1 MSVINQVLQDL
12 EKRHARSGDAHAPV
26 TQIRAVGSAPRAS
39 GRRLAVALLSL
50 VAIGAAV
57 FLWRWSNQE
66 KPVAAPPAPPP
77 APAKPVAAAPVET
90 PLPPAPAAPEKPPA
104 PAPLAVAPAPPMPR
118 STEASSAK
126 APPTNRVAPIASEPP
141 PKAKAKPTPAP
152 KAAAEDATPAGG
164 TGIEKRERP
173 LSAAERA
180 EAQFRLGAQSMQQGR
195 MRDAEASFLAAIA
208 EDPGHVPSRQALL
221 GIYLEAQRRDEAE
234 VLLRDG
240 LKASPRPPAWA
251 MVLARLEAERGDVI
265 GGINTMQNHL
275 DVGRQNGDYLALF
288 AALLQKQGR
297 HADAV
302 EQYQAAINLG
312 QGKAVWLMGQ
322 GISLRELG
330 KREEARAAFQRAL
343 DSGGLSADLKL
354 FVERQIS
361 ALRQAAN

>member
-1 MSVINQVLQDL
+1 VSVINQVLQDL
-12 EKRHARSGDAHAPV
+12 EKRHARNDEARTPA

-39 GRRLAVALLSL
+39 GRRLAIAVL
-50 VAIGAAV
+50 VLIAVGAAV
-57 FLWRWSNQE
+57 FLWRWWSQE
-66 KPVAAPPAPPP
+66 KPAPAPLATPP
-77 APAKPVAAAPVET
+77 APAKPVAALSTPAEA
-90 PLPPAPAAPEKPPA
+90 PLPPAPAVPEKPPA
-104 PAPLAVAPAPPMPR
+104 AAPAVAARAPVAPKPI
-118 STEASSAK
+118 EEPGAK
-126 APPTNRVAPIASEPP
+126 ASATARATPIASGTPP
-141 PKAKAKPTPAP
+141 KAKPTPAP
-152 KAAAEDATPAGG
+152 KALAEDPAPAGG
-164 TGIEKRERP
+164 NGIEKRERP

-251 MVLARLEAERGDVI
+251 MVLARLEAERGDII

-297 HADAV
+297 HPDAV

>member
-12 EKRHARSGDAHAPV
+12 EKRHARDDDAHAPA
-26 TQIRAVGSAPRAS
+26 TQIRAVGSAPRSS
-39 GRRLAVALLSL
+39 GRRWLVALLVL
-50 VAIGAAV
+50 LALGAAV
-57 FLWRWSNQE
+57 FVWRWWNPE
-66 KPVAAPPAPPP
+66 KAAPEPPAPPP
-77 APAKPVAAAPVET
+77 APARPAAASPAPAET
-90 PLPPAPAAPEKPPA
+90 PLPPAPAVPEKPLATAPVAVVPPPSAPKPVEASAAQAPKGSRVEPA
-104 PAPLAVAPAPPMPR
+104 PSEAPP
-118 STEASSAK
+118 
-126 APPTNRVAPIASEPP
+126 
-141 PKAKAKPTPAP
+141 KAKPTPAP
-152 KAAAEDATPAGG
+152 KVAAEDATPAASA
-164 TGIEKRERP
+164 GIEKRERP

-208 EDPGHVPSRQALL
+208 EDPGHLPSRQALL

-251 MVLARLEAERGDVI
+251 MVLARLEAERGDII

-302 EQYQAAINLG
+302 DQYQAAINLG
-312 QGKAVWLMGQ
+312 QAKAVWLMGQ

-343 DSGGLSADLKL
+343 ENGGLSADLKL
-354 FVERQIS
+354 FVDRQIS

>member
-12 EKRHARSGDAHAPV
+12 EKRRARSDDTQAPAFE
-26 TQIRAVGSAPRAS
+26 IRAVGAAP
-39 GRRLAVALLSL
+39 GTPVRRLVAAVVILI
-50 VAIGAAV
+50 VVGTAV
-57 FLWRWSNQE
+57 FLWQWSSQG
-66 KPVAAPPAPPP
+66 KPVPAQPVVPTPSAKPVAPPP
-77 APAKPVAAAPVET
+77 APAEA
-90 PLPPAPAAPEKPPA
+90 PLPPA
-104 PAPLAVAPAPPMPR
+104 AVAPEPPPAATPPAAVPVPKR
-118 STEASSAK
+118 TAEPPAK
-126 APPTNRVAPIASEPP
+126 APPAKPAAPTVAEAP
-141 PKAKAKPTPAP
+141 PKAKPLPP
-152 KAAAEDATPAGG
+152 PDAAAEDPAPAG

-173 LSAAERA
+173 LSAGERA

-251 MVLARLEAERGDVI
+251 MVLARLEAQRGDVI
-265 GGINTMQNHL
+265 GGINTLQNHL
-275 DVGRQNGDYLALF
+275 DVGRQNGDYLALL

-312 QGKAVWLMGQ
+312 QGKAVWVMGQ
-322 GISLRELG
+322 AISLRELG
-330 KREEARAAFQRAL
+330 KRDEARAAFQRAL
-343 DSGGLSADLKL
+343 DSEGLSADLKL
-354 FVERQIS
+354 FVERQLS
-361 ALRQAAN
+361 ALRQPAN

>member
-12 EKRHARSGDAHAPV
+12 EKRHARNDEARTPA

-39 GRRLAVALLSL
+39 GRRLAVAVL
-50 VAIGAAV
+50 VLIAVGAAV
-57 FLWRWSNQE
+57 FLWRWWGQE
-66 KPVAAPPAPPP
+66 KPVPAPLAPPP
-77 APAKPVAAAPVET
+77 APAKPVAALPTPAET
-90 PLPPAPAAPEKPPA
+90 PLPPAPEKPLAATPAVAARAPAAPKPIEEPG
-104 PAPLAVAPAPPMPR
+104 
-118 STEASSAK
+118 AK
-126 APPTNRVAPIASEPP
+126 APAASRAAPIAAATP
-141 PKAKAKPTPAP
+141 PKAKPGPAP
-152 KAAAEDATPAGG
+152 KVIAEDPSPTGG
-164 TGIEKRERP
+164 NGIEKRERP

-208 EDPGHVPSRQALL
+208 EEPGHIPSRQALL

-251 MVLARLEAERGDVI
+251 MVLARLEAERGDII

>member
-1 MSVINQVLQDL
+1 MSVINRVLQDL
-12 EKRHARSGDAHAPV
+12 ERRHARSDDAQTPA

-39 GRRLAVALLSL
+39 GRRWVVALLVL
-50 VAIGAAV
+50 LALGAAV
-57 FLWRWSNQE
+57 FLWRWWSQE
-66 KPVAAPPAPPP
+66 KPVPAPLATPP
-77 APAKPVAAAPVET
+77 APAQPVAASPAPAEA
-90 PLPPAPAAPEKPPA
+90 PLPPASAVPEKPLAPSPA
-104 PAPLAVAPAPPMPR
+104 AVAPMPPVSKPIEVPAP
-118 STEASSAK
+118 K
-126 APPTNRVAPIASEPP
+126 APAVNRVGPP
-141 PKAKAKPTPAP
+141 ESATLPKAKPTPPP
-152 KAAAEDATPAGG
+152 KTAAEEAMPAAGA
-164 TGIEKRERP
+164 GIEKRERP

-265 GGINTMQNHL
+265 AGINTMQNHL

-312 QGKAVWLMGQ
+312 QAKAVWLMGQ

-343 DSGGLSADLKL
+343 DNGGLSADLKL

-361 ALRQAAN
+361 ALRQPAN

>member
-1 MSVINQVLQDL
+1 VSVINQVLQDL
-12 EKRHARSGDAHAPV
+12 EKRHARRDEAHTPA

-39 GRRLAVALLSL
+39 GQRLLVALLAL
-50 VAIGAAV
+50 IAVAAAV
-57 FLWRWSNQE
+57 FLWRWWGQE
-66 KPVAAPPAPPP
+66 K
-77 APAKPVAAAPVET
+77 
-90 PLPPAPAAPEKPPA
+90 PA
-104 PAPLAVAPAPPMPR
+104 PAPLAPPPAPTKPVAEPPTPAQAPLPPAATAPDKPVGPAPAVVARAPAAPKPV
-118 STEASSAK
+118 EEPGVK
-126 APPTNRVAPIASEPP
+126 APVASRVPAVASQAA
-141 PKAKAKPTPAP
+141 PKAKPIPAP
-152 KAAAEDATPAGG
+152 RVLAEEPAPVGG

-180 EAQFRLGAQSMQQGR
+180 DAQFRLGAQAMQQGR

-354 FVERQIS
+354 FVERQIA
-361 ALRQAAN
+361 ALRQAVN